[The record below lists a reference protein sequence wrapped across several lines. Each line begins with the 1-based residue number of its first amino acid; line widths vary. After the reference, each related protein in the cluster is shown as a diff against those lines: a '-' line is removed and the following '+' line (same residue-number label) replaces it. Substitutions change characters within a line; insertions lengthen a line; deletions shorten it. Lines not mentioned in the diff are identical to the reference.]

1 MKKMIL
7 LVATTFIAFACTQVN
22 SNAEKTITQGDD
34 TVASLEISTSKV
46 DALNTLAEM
55 DEEAAPSKLLFKAS
69 GIEPGWFA
77 EFYTDK
83 LRLLVDYGKD
93 SLIISDHQFDGL
105 DNKDGF
111 IFGVQ
116 GEKDLNKN
124 VVINIDNKSCT
135 DAGSGDVK
143 DRTVIVK
150 YKGKTYKGC
159 GSFVK

>member
-1 MKKMIL
+1 MKKYIL
-7 LVATTFIAFACTQVN
+7 FSPVLFAFIACTQVN
-22 SNAEKTITQGDD
+22 SNGEKTITQGDD
-34 TVASLEISTSKV
+34 TLASVEISTSKV
-46 DALNTLAEM
+46 DALNALAEM
-55 DEEAAPSKLLFKAS
+55 DEEVEPSKLLFKAS

-77 EFYTDK
+77 EFYNNK
-83 LRLLVDYGKD
+83 LRLVVDYGKD
-93 SLIISDHQFDGL
+93 SLIMDNQKFEGL

-124 VVINIDNKSCT
+124 VGINIINKSCT
-135 DAGSGDVK
+135 DAGSGDKK
-143 DRTVIVK
+143 DRTVVAT

>member
-1 MKKMIL
+1 MKKVIL
-7 LVATTFIAFACTQVN
+7 LTSTVFAFFACTQVN

-34 TVASLEISTSKV
+34 TVASVEISTSKV

-55 DEEAAPSKLLFKAS
+55 DEETQPSKLLFKAS

-77 EFYTDK
+77 EFYSNK

-93 SLIISDHQFDGL
+93 SLIMIDQKFEGL
-105 DNKDGF
+105 DDKEGF
-111 IFGVQ
+111 IFVVQ
-116 GEKDLNKN
+116 GDKDISKN
-124 VVINIDNKSCT
+124 VGINIINKPCV
-135 DAGSGDVK
+135 DAGSGDNK
-143 DRTVIVK
+143 DRMVVVT

>member
-1 MKKMIL
+1 MKTSIL
-7 LVATTFIAFACTQVN
+7 FYSAVFALTACTQVN
-22 SNAEKTITQGDD
+22 SSSEKTITQGQD
-34 TVASLEISTSKV
+34 TISNVEISTSKV
-46 DALNTLAEM
+46 DALNTLSEM
-55 DEEAAPSKLLFKAS
+55 DEEKQPSKLLFKAS

-83 LRLLVDYGKD
+83 LRLVLDYGKD
-93 SLIISDHQFDGL
+93 SLIMDNQKFEGL

-116 GEKDLNKN
+116 ADKDVAKN
-124 VVINIDNKSCT
+124 VGINIINKPCV
-135 DAGSGDVK
+135 DAGSGDKK
-143 DRTVIVK
+143 DRTVVVT